1 MTSTDTSVKG
11 SFRSRDDIHVLA
23 ALLAVTAWGI
33 GPIFNKALSV
43 STSSIVFYRML
54 FGLPI
59 MIVMAYMNGGSLNK
73 EVIRKA
79 AVPGFIF
86 GMSFISGFAA
96 VKMTSI
102 ANATMV
108 GTLQPVLVLFVAPKL
123 FGEKITLRKLLYSIS
138 AMIGVLVVV
147 MAAASTSGAHLN
159 GDLLAVLNVFIWT
172 TYFVM
177 SKKRRDEGIH
187 SWSFLAAVFLCAA
200 IIVLPYGA
208 ITSNDLGAMHVSDW
222 WYVMGMAVGPGVI
235 GHGMMTWAQGHIDV
249 SLASMLGLISPV
261 ISSVLAWFVF
271 HQSLTPLQLLGGV
284 IVLASLAALVRMQ
297 GKMSA
302 ETLVVHET

>member
-73 EVIRKA
+73 AVIRKA

>member
-1 MTSTDTSVKG
+1 VTSTETSAKS
-11 SFRSRDDIHVLA
+11 SFRSREDIHVLA
-23 ALLAVTAWGI
+23 AILAVTAWGI

-59 MIVMAYMNGGSLNK
+59 MVVMAYLNGGSLNK
-73 EVIRKA
+73 AVIRKA

-123 FGEKITLRKLLYSIS
+123 FGEKITLRKLVYSVS
-138 AMIGVLVVV
+138 AMAGVLVVV
-147 MAAASTSGAHLN
+147 MAAASTSGA
-159 GDLLAVLNVFIWT
+159 LLAVLNVFIWT

-187 SWSFLAAVFLCAA
+187 SWSFLAAVFFCAA

-222 WYVMGMAVGPGVI
+222 WYVLGMAVGPGVI

-261 ISSVLAWFVF
+261 ISSILAWFF
-271 HQSLTPLQLLGGV
+271 FQQSLTPLQLMGGV
-284 IVLASLAALVRMQ
+284 IVLASLAALVRLQ
-297 GKMSA
+297 GRMSA

>member
-1 MTSTDTSVKG
+1 VTSTATTAKS
-11 SFRSRDDIHVLA
+11 SFRDREDIHVLA
-23 ALLAVTAWGI
+23 AILAVTAWGI
-33 GPIFNKALSV
+33 GPIFNRALSV

-59 MIVMAYMNGGSLNK
+59 MVVMAYLNGGSLNWPI
-73 EVIRKA
+73 IRKA
-79 AVPGFIF
+79 ALPGFMF
-86 GMSFISGFAA
+86 ALSFITGFAA

-108 GTLQPVLVLFVAPKL
+108 TTLQPVLVLFVAPKL
-123 FGEKITLRKLLYSIS
+123 FGEKITKKKLLYSGS
-138 AMIGVLVVV
+138 ALLGVLVVV

-159 GDLLAVLNVFIWT
+159 GDLLAVLNIFIWT

-187 SWSFLAAVFLCAA
+187 SWSFLAAVFFCAS
-200 IIVLPYGA
+200 IVVLPYGA
-208 ITSNDLGAMHVSDW
+208 ITSNDLGAMRVSDW
-222 WYVMGMAVGPGVI
+222 WYIIGMAVGPGVI

-249 SLASMLGLISPV
+249 SLASLLGLISPV
-261 ISSVLAWFVF
+261 ISSILAWFF
-271 HQSLTPLQLLGGV
+271 FQQSLTVVQLFGGV
-284 IVLASLAALVRMQ
+284 IVLASLTALVRLQ

>member
-1 MTSTDTSVKG
+1 MTSTDTSLKG

-222 WYVMGMAVGPGVI
+222 WYVMGMAAGPGVI

>member
-1 MTSTDTSVKG
+1 VTSTDTSVKG

-187 SWSFLAAVFLCAA
+187 SWSFLAAVFLCASVV
-200 IIVLPYGA
+200 VLPYGA
-208 ITSNDLGAMHVSDW
+208 ITSHDLGAMHVSDW
-222 WYVMGMAVGPGVI
+222 WYVMGMAVGPGVV

>member
-1 MTSTDTSVKG
+1 MKG

-59 MIVMAYMNGGSLNK
+59 MIVMAYLNGGSLNK
-73 EVIRKA
+73 AVVRKA

-222 WYVMGMAVGPGVI
+222 WYVIGMAVGPGVI

-284 IVLASLAALVRMQ
+284 IVLVSLAALVRMQ

-302 ETLVVHET
+302 ETLVVHEA

>member
-1 MTSTDTSVKG
+1 VSSTKSSGKS
-11 SFRSRDDIHVLA
+11 SFREREDIHVLA

-59 MIVMAYMNGGSLNK
+59 MILMAYLNGGSLNMA
-73 EVIRKA
+73 VIRKA
-79 AVPGFIF
+79 ALPGTIF
-86 GMSFISGFAA
+86 GLSFITGFAA
-96 VKMTSI
+96 VKMTSV

-108 GTLQPVLVLFVAPKL
+108 GTLQPVLVLFVAPKI
-123 FGEKITLRKLLYSIS
+123 FGEKITKKKSAFSVS

-159 GDLLAVLNVFIWT
+159 GDLLAVLNVGIWT
-172 TYFVM
+172 TYFVI
-177 SKKRRDEGIH
+177 SKQRRNEGIH
-187 SWSFLAAVFLCAA
+187 SWSFLAAVFFCAA

-222 WYVMGMAVGPGVI
+222 WYIVGMAVGPGVV

-261 ISSVLAWFVF
+261 ISSVLAWFF
-271 HQSLTPLQLLGGV
+271 FEQSLTPLQLMGGV
-284 IVLASLAALVRMQ
+284 IVLASLTALVRMQ
-297 GKMSA
+297 GSASA
-302 ETLVVHET
+302 ETLVVHES

>member
-73 EVIRKA
+73 KVIRKA

>member
-1 MTSTDTSVKG
+1 
-11 SFRSRDDIHVLA
+11 
-23 ALLAVTAWGI
+23 
-33 GPIFNKALSV
+33 
-43 STSSIVFYRML
+43 
-54 FGLPI
+54 

-123 FGEKITLRKLLYSIS
+123 FGEKITLRKLVYSIS

-187 SWSFLAAVFLCAA
+187 SWSFLAAVFLCASVV
-200 IIVLPYGA
+200 VLPYGA
-208 ITSNDLGAMHVSDW
+208 ITSHDLGAMHVSDW
-222 WYVMGMAVGPGVI
+222 WYVMGMAVGPGVV

>member
-123 FGEKITLRKLLYSIS
+123 FGEKITLRKLVYSIS

-187 SWSFLAAVFLCAA
+187 SWSFLAAVFLCASVV
-200 IIVLPYGA
+200 VLPYGA
-208 ITSNDLGAMHVSDW
+208 ITSHDLGAMHVSDW
-222 WYVMGMAVGPGVI
+222 WYVMGMAVGPGVV

>member
-1 MTSTDTSVKG
+1 MTSTETSAKN
-11 SFRSRDDIHVLA
+11 SFRSREDIHVLA
-23 ALLAVTAWGI
+23 AILAVTAWGI

-59 MIVMAYMNGGSLNK
+59 MVVMAYLNGGSLNK
-73 EVIRKA
+73 AVIRKA

-123 FGEKITLRKLLYSIS
+123 FGEKITLRKLVYSVS
-138 AMIGVLVVV
+138 AMAGVLVVV

-187 SWSFLAAVFLCAA
+187 SWSFLAAVFFCAA

-222 WYVMGMAVGPGVI
+222 WYVLGMAVGPGVI

-261 ISSVLAWFVF
+261 ISSILAWFF
-271 HQSLTPLQLLGGV
+271 FQQSLTPLQLMGGV
-284 IVLASLAALVRMQ
+284 IVLASLAALVRLQ
-297 GKMSA
+297 GRMSA

>member
-73 EVIRKA
+73 AVIRKA

-261 ISSVLAWFVF
+261 ISSVLA
-271 HQSLTPLQLLGGV
+271 
-284 IVLASLAALVRMQ
+284 
-297 GKMSA
+297 
-302 ETLVVHET
+302 

>member
-1 MTSTDTSVKG
+1 
-11 SFRSRDDIHVLA
+11 
-23 ALLAVTAWGI
+23 
-33 GPIFNKALSV
+33 
-43 STSSIVFYRML
+43 
-54 FGLPI
+54 
-59 MIVMAYMNGGSLNK
+59 MIVMAYLNGGSLNK
-73 EVIRKA
+73 AVVRKA

-222 WYVMGMAVGPGVI
+222 WYVIGMAVGPGVI

-284 IVLASLAALVRMQ
+284 IVLVSLAALVRMQ

>member
-1 MTSTDTSVKG
+1 
-11 SFRSRDDIHVLA
+11 
-23 ALLAVTAWGI
+23 
-33 GPIFNKALSV
+33 
-43 STSSIVFYRML
+43 
-54 FGLPI
+54 
-59 MIVMAYMNGGSLNK
+59 

>member
-1 MTSTDTSVKG
+1 VTSTATTVKS
-11 SFRSRDDIHVLA
+11 SFRDREDIHILA
-23 ALLAVTAWGI
+23 AILAVTAWGI

-59 MIVMAYMNGGSLNK
+59 MVVMAYLNGGSLNWP
-73 EVIRKA
+73 VIRKA
-79 AVPGFIF
+79 ALPGFMF
-86 GMSFISGFAA
+86 AMSFITGFAT

-108 GTLQPVLVLFVAPKL
+108 TTLQPVLVLFVAPKL
-123 FGEKITLRKLLYSIS
+123 FGEKITKKKFTYSVSALL
-138 AMIGVLVVV
+138 GVLVVV

-159 GDLLAVLNVFIWT
+159 GDLLAVLNIFIWT
-172 TYFVM
+172 TYFIM

-187 SWSFLAAVFLCAA
+187 SWSFLAAVFFCAS
-200 IIVLPYGA
+200 IVVLPYGA

-222 WYVMGMAVGPGVI
+222 WYIVGMAVGPGVI

-249 SLASMLGLISPV
+249 SLASLLGLISPV
-261 ISSVLAWFVF
+261 ISSILAWFF
-271 HQSLTPLQLLGGV
+271 FQQSLTPLQLLGGV
-284 IVLASLAALVRMQ
+284 IVLWSLTALVRMQ
-297 GKMSA
+297 GKMTA
-302 ETLVVHET
+302 QTLAVHES

>member
-1 MTSTDTSVKG
+1 MTSAETSAKS
-11 SFRSRDDIHVLA
+11 SFRNRDDIHVLA
-23 ALLAVTAWGI
+23 AVLAVTAWGI

-59 MIVMAYMNGGSLNK
+59 MVLMAYMNGGSLNK
-73 EVIRKA
+73 HVIRKA
-79 AVPGFIF
+79 ALPGFMF
-86 GMSFISGFAA
+86 AMSFITGFAT

-123 FGEKITLRKLLYSIS
+123 FGEKITMRKLAYSIS
-138 AMIGVLVVV
+138 A
-147 MAAASTSGAHLN
+147 MAAASTSGAHFD
-159 GDLLAVLNVFIWT
+159 GDLLAVLNVVIWT
-172 TYFVM
+172 VYFVM

-187 SWSFLAAVFLCAA
+187 SWSFIAAVFLCASFV
-200 IIVLPYGA
+200 VLPYGA
-208 ITSNDLGAMHVSDW
+208 ITSNDLGAMHASDW
-222 WYVMGMAVGPGVI
+222 WYIIGMALGPGVI

-261 ISSVLAWFVF
+261 ISTILAWFF
-271 HQSLTPLQLLGGV
+271 FQQSLTVLQLLGGV
-284 IVLASLAALVRMQ
+284 IVLVSLTALVRLQ

-302 ETLVVHET
+302 ETLVLHET

>member
-1 MTSTDTSVKG
+1 MIAPGSKEKI
-11 SFRSRDDIHVLA
+11 SFRDRDNIHVLA
-23 ALLAVTAWGI
+23 AILAVTAWGI

-59 MIVMAYMNGGSLNK
+59 MVLMAYLNGGSINMK
-73 EVIRKA
+73 VIRTA
-79 AVPGFIF
+79 ALPGFMF
-86 GMSFISGFAA
+86 AMSFITGFAT

-108 GTLQPVLVLFVAPKL
+108 TTLQPVLILCVAPKL
-123 FGEKITLRKLLYSIS
+123 FGEKITKQKVLFS
-138 AMIGVLVVV
+138 ACALAGVLVVV

-177 SKKRRDEGIH
+177 SKKIRDKGIH
-187 SWSFLAAVFLCAA
+187 SWSFLAGVFLCASV
-200 IIVLPYGA
+200 IVLPYGA

-222 WYVMGMAVGPGVI
+222 WYIIGMAVGPGVI

-249 SLASMLGLISPV
+249 SLASLLGLISPV
-261 ISSVLAWFVF
+261 ISSVLAWFF
-271 HQSLTPLQLLGGV
+271 FGQSLTPLQLLGGV
-284 IVLASLAALVRMQ
+284 IVLASLTGLVAMQ